1 MTPVA
6 MRDASTM
13 GSISLDELVDSAE
26 LLTRVDRKYVIPTGE
41 LGPVLACLQDSARIL
56 DIGGRREFGYR
67 STYYDTPQR
76 DSFLTSGRSR
86 RRRWKVR
93 TRTYVDSG
101 SSWLEVKTR
110 QSRDQTVK
118 QRIEYLDADEATTL
132 SAEGTTFVADVL
144 DADIA
149 EALEPV
155 LVTGYRRTT
164 LYLPASQ
171 SRVTIDVDL
180 GWTSLTGRGD
190 LDRPSIAILETKT
203 GSTPSEVDRLM
214 WSRGHRPARISKYGV
229 GMAAL
234 DPALP
239 RLKWNRS
246 LQRHLGLP
254 ATQTARHT
262 PTGEAS

>member
-1 MTPVA
+1 MTAVKEQDVEA
-6 MRDASTM
+6 MIP
-13 GSISLDELVDSAE
+13 ISLQELVESAE
-26 LLTRVDRKYVIPTGE
+26 LLTRVDRKYVIPVRE
-41 LGPVLACLQDSARIL
+41 LRPLMGCLQHSARIL
-56 DIGGRREFGYR
+56 DISGLREFGYR
-67 STYYDTPQR
+67 STYYDTPHR

-93 TRTYVDSG
+93 TRTYLDSG
-101 SSWLEVKTR
+101 RSWLEVKTR

-118 QRIEYLDADEATTL
+118 QRTEYVHADEDATL
-132 SAEGTTFVADVL
+132 SAEGTGFVTEL
-144 DADIA
+144 LGADIA
-149 EALEPV
+149 DALEPV

-164 LYLPASQ
+164 LYLPASH

-190 LDRPSIAILETKT
+190 LNRPSIAILETKT

-254 ATQTARHT
+254 AIQ
-262 PTGEAS
+262 TGEAS